1 MPPVKS
7 FGERIADALVEDGL
21 LSARQ
26 IEELVEQQKQGGTR
40 LLKLI
45 LEKAYVSEQD
55 MAVCMGRVL
64 NTPPINL
71 SRVTISLELAEL
83 LPREVAQNHKV
94 VPVSRLDNKLFLA
107 MADPL
112 NVLALDDVKR
122 ITRLEVAPLIASEKA
137 IIEKLNQI
145 DSAKSGSMEDI
156 IEDAKKKQTA
166 ESAQDGDD
174 NVEISKESLEEV
186 NLDQL
191 AASSEE
197 APVIKLANLILVQA
211 IKDRASDI
219 HIEPFDKGMKLR
231 YRVDGVLAE
240 ATPPPKQ
247 MQLALASRLKI
258 MSSLDIAERRLPQDG
273 RMRLR
278 VGGKDYD
285 LRVSIL
291 PTVHGEKIV
300 LRVLDKGNLSASL
313 DKLGLDPDTFHQ
325 VKSAVDAPHGLILVT
340 GPTGSGKT
348 TTLYS
353 ALNELNSP
361 VFNIVTV
368 EDPVEFQI
376 PGINQ
381 VPVKKEIGL
390 TFASALRSILR
401 QDPDI
406 VMIGE
411 IRDTETAEI
420 AVEAA
425 LTGHQVLST
434 MHCNDAP
441 GAVARMDDMGIAPF
455 LISSSVIL
463 ACAQRLMRKICSH
476 CKEPVNY
483 PEKMYRDLNI
493 DPAVFEGVT
502 FYRGRGCERCKNS
515 GFAGRL
521 AIIEAMTVTDEIR
534 KLIIS
539 RGNTRELSK
548 VAIGQ
553 GMKTLRMVAL
563 DRVRDGVSTLEQVLM
578 LTAAH

>member
-1 MPPVKS
+1 MPPVKT

-26 IEELVEQQKQGGTR
+26 IEELLQQQKKEGTR
-40 LLKLI
+40 LLKLV

-55 MAVCMGRVL
+55 MAVSMGRVL

-71 SRVTISLELAEL
+71 ARIAIPMEIADLVPRELAHT
-83 LPREVAQNHKV
+83 HKV
-94 VPVSRLDNKLFLA
+94 VPVSRLENKLFLA

-112 NVLALDDVKR
+112 NVLAIDDVKR
-122 ITRLEVAPLIASEKA
+122 ITKLEVAPMIAAERA
-137 IIEKLNQI
+137 ILDKLNNI

-156 IEDAKKKQTA
+156 IQDARKKGEVEA
-166 ESAQDGDD
+166 ADAD
-174 NVEISKESLEEV
+174 NVEVSRDTVEEV

-211 IKDRASDI
+211 VKDRASDV
-219 HIEPFDKGMKLR
+219 HIEPFDKVLRLR
-231 YRVDGVLAE
+231 YRIDGVLVD

-247 MQLALASRLKI
+247 MQLALASRFKI

-273 RMRLR
+273 RMRIR

-285 LRVSIL
+285 LRVSIM

-300 LRVLDKGNLSASL
+300 LRLLDKGNLSASI
-313 DKLGLDPDTFHQ
+313 DKLGLDIDTFQ
-325 VKSAVDAPHGLILVT
+325 QFKIAVDAPHGLILVT

-353 ALNELNSP
+353 ALNELNNP
-361 VFNIVTV
+361 IYNIITV

-390 TFASALRSILR
+390 TFANALRSILR

-406 VMIGE
+406 IMIGE

-420 AVEAA
+420 AIEAA

-441 GAVARMDDMGIAPF
+441 GAIARLDDMGIAPF

-463 ACAQRLMRKICSH
+463 ACAQRLMRRICSH
-476 CKEPVNY
+476 CKEPVTY
-483 PEKMYRDLNI
+483 PAKMYSDLNI
-493 DPAVFEGVT
+493 DPSIFDGVT
-502 FYRGRGCERCKNS
+502 LFRGRGCERCKNS
-515 GFAGRL
+515 GYAGRL
-521 AIIEAMTVTDEIR
+521 AIIEAMTITDEIR
-534 KLIIS
+534 KLVIA
-539 RGNTRELSK
+539 RANTREMGK
-548 VAIGQ
+548 IAIGQ
-553 GMKTLRMVAL
+553 GMRTLRMVAL
-563 DRVRDGVSTLEQVLM
+563 DRVREGVSTLEQVLV
-578 LTAAH
+578 LTSAH